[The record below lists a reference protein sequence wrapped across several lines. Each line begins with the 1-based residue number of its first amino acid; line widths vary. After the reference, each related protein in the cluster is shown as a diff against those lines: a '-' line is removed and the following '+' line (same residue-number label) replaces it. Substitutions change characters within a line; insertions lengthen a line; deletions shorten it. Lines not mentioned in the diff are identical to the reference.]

1 MDPSIIV
8 TILALAF
15 ICEFIDSALGMGY
28 GTLLAPGLLILGFD
42 AGEIIPAVLLSQAIS
57 GASAA
62 AFHRN
67 QENLK
72 FEDRKRMLMGSIH
85 LVILS
90 AVAITATVSVSF
102 LIPSPFR
109 ELYIA
114 FLVIALGILLL
125 AARRREGTMRS
136 LAAFGAFGVINKA
149 LTGAGLGPV
158 FTTGQIL
165 CGRAPRNAIAFTTLV
180 EVPVCLLAF
189 GAYWFL
195 DGYTDLNLAML
206 LALGGLM
213 ASPFGPAV
221 TRKLTRDTGRVV
233 VGVLSVFIGIV
244 TLVWLLVKPCI
255 EDVVMN
261 PFFWALISMFA
272 LVGATAT
279 LTTRRLGR
287 YVFLNVIC
295 VMLFGLGRFII
306 PVSCPDQPQFHLG
319 WVQWAVG
326 GPIFVSGIAFLLA
339 IIYINPWP
347 VVDERHKLVTTGFYA
362 IVRHPMY
369 LGEVLWTMGWSI
381 LWGSVLGLAL
391 VPVWWGA
398 LLFHSV
404 LEEETMERRHGKEY
418 TDYMEMVPGRMIP
431 GLAI

>member
-1 MDPSIIV
+1 MELSIIV

-15 ICEFIDSALGMGY
+15 ICEFVDSALGMGY
-28 GTLLAPGLLILGFD
+28 GTLLTPGLLILGFD
-42 AGEIIPAVLLSQAIS
+42 AMEIIPSVLLSQAIS

-67 QENLK
+67 QENLV
-72 FEDRKRMLMGSIH
+72 FDDGGRMLAGSIH
-85 LVILS
+85 LIVLA
-90 AVAITATVSVSF
+90 AVTITLTVSVSF
-102 LIPSPFR
+102 LIPSPAR

-114 FLVIALGILLL
+114 FLVIALGVLLL
-125 AARRREGTMRS
+125 AARRREGTVRS
-136 LAAFGAFGVINKA
+136 LAAFGVFAVVNKA
-149 LTGAGLGPV
+149 LTGAGMGPV

-165 CGRAPRNAIAFTTLV
+165 CGRAPRNAIAFTTLL
-180 EVPVCLLAF
+180 EVPICLLAF
-189 GAYWFL
+189 GAYWFF
-195 DGYTDLNLAML
+195 DGYSAMSLAML

-213 ASPFGPAV
+213 ASPFGPSV

-233 VGVLSVFIGIV
+233 VGVLSVFIGVV
-244 TLVWLLVKPCI
+244 TLVWLLVHPCI
-255 EDVVMN
+255 EDVIMN

-295 VMLFGLGRFII
+295 VAIFGLGRFMI
-306 PVSCPDQPQFHLG
+306 PISCPDQPQFHLG
-319 WVQWAVG
+319 WAQWAIG
-326 GPIFVSGIAFLLA
+326 MPIFGAGIGFMMA
-339 IIYINPWP
+339 ILYINPWP

-381 LWGSVLGLAL
+381 MWGSVLGLAL

-418 TDYMEMVPGRMIP
+418 TEYMDMVTGRILP